1 MKKVCAILLGL
12 SITFSSVAEQAKKES
27 VDKLMQLTGAG
38 DLGMQMMN
46 QMLPAMQQMLPDAP
60 AAFWETFKQ
69 ELDANELMQAI
80 IPVYQKH
87 LTEEDIQAIL
97 VFYNTPA
104 GKKLISAQPS
114 IMQESMMI
122 GQQWGQKVFMRAK
135 QKFDAKSSTA
145 PK

>member
-1 MKKVCAILLGL
+1 
-12 SITFSSVAEQAKKES
+12 
-27 VDKLMQLTGAG
+27 
-38 DLGMQMMN
+38 
-46 QMLPAMQQMLPDAP
+46 MLPDAP

>member
-1 MKKVCAILLGL
+1 MKKVCVILLGL